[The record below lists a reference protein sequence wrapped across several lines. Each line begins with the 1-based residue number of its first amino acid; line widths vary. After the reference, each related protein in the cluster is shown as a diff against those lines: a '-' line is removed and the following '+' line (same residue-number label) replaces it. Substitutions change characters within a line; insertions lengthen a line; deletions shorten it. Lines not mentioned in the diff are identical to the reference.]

1 MSSALKIYALFIGSA
16 LLMFGGGLQ
25 GLLLSVRGAEEGF
38 SLVAL
43 GLIGTGWSVG
53 FITGSIAVPKLV
65 QRVGHIRAFS
75 IMGAIG
81 TITILLN
88 SLWIQD
94 IGWIALRALSG
105 FCFAGA
111 AMIVESWLNEVA
123 DNRSRGTIFSVY
135 VTINMA
141 ASTIGQLAMSV
152 TGVMGFVPFVTGAI
166 AFSCAVL
173 PTALTS
179 TPQPRPLQSAKLD
192 IGLLYRTS
200 PLAVI
205 ASFACGMA
213 NGTFGTMAPVY
224 GVRQGL
230 DPAGI
235 GLLFAVTAIVG
246 AMAQIPFGRL
256 SDTMDRR
263 MVIVVL
269 SGLAAVVGLLTL
281 LINPSGWLM
290 FVLFGIYGFAAYPLY
305 AIAVAHANDF
315 ARDGDFARVAGGMLL
330 IFGTGLAAGPVI
342 ASLVM
347 DALRPVDLFIV
358 TATFHGG
365 LAVTAFLR
373 MKIRPVR
380 DDAGRV
386 RFRALN
392 VEKGITPGSV
402 ALDPRAD
409 ETQETM
415 PPPRPP
421 APAAAPAASAPAA
434 EAEVIV
440 PEPVPPE
447 TGPSPA
453 APAESPSA
461 PPTAAPASETPLAT
475 PDADEAP
482 ATVGE
487 APAAATDAD
496 RTDEDTK
503 SATADEADAENTRKD
518 GDVSP

>member
-25 GLLLSVRGAEEGF
+25 GLLLSVRGTQEGF

-53 FITGSIAVPKLV
+53 FVAGSIVVPTMV
-65 QRVGHIRAFS
+65 RRVGHIRAYS
-75 IMGAIG
+75 VMAAIG

-88 SLWIQD
+88 LLWIQD
-94 IGWIALRALSG
+94 IGWIVLRALSG

-111 AMIVESWLNEVA
+111 AMIVESWLNEVS
-123 DNRSRGTIFSVY
+123 DNRTRGTVFSIY
-135 VTINMA
+135 TTINMA
-141 ASTIGQLAMSV
+141 ASTIGQLSMSV
-152 TGVMGFVPFVTGAI
+152 TGVSSYVPFVVGAI
-166 AFSCAVL
+166 AFICAVL

-179 TPQPRPLQSAKLD
+179 TPQPRPLSSAKLD

-213 NGTFGTMAPVY
+213 NGTFGTLAPVY

-230 DPAGI
+230 DAGGI
-235 GLLFAVTAIVG
+235 GLLFAITALVG
-246 AMAQIPFGRL
+246 AVAQIPFGRL

-269 SGLAAVVGLLTL
+269 SGIAAVVGLFAL
-281 LINPSGWLM
+281 LVNPSGWFM
-290 FVLFGIYGFAAYPLY
+290 FVVFGIYGFSAYPLY

-330 IFGTGLAAGPVI
+330 ILGLGLASGPVI

-347 DALRPVDLFIV
+347 QALRPVDLFIV
-358 TATFHGG
+358 TATFHGA

-380 DDAGRV
+380 DASGRV

-392 VEKGITPGSV
+392 VEKGVTPSSV
-402 ALDPRAD
+402 ALDPRSD
-409 ETQETM
+409 ESQETTTQST
-415 PPPRPP
+415 
-421 APAAAPAASAPAA
+421 PAAARASKPSSEVEIIEPEPTSAPN
-434 EAEVIV
+434 
-440 PEPVPPE
+440 
-447 TGPSPA
+447 
-453 APAESPSA
+453 
-461 PPTAAPASETPLAT
+461 
-475 PDADEAP
+475 DADKEEP
-482 ATVGE
+482 AGPDT
-487 APAAATDAD
+487 AD
-496 RTDEDTK
+496 RTPVKGSKNVQD
-503 SATADEADAENTRKD
+503 
-518 GDVSP
+518 